1 MTVIEIT
8 LIVMAVTLVGFSLY
22 LLYLMK
28 DLKVLISWSI
38 GVIVTQCTV
47 YVMGYELKWYV
58 LATLPFYLFSV
69 VSMLVKVKKRVN
81 AAIKRIEEREAQE
94 QRITQQ
100 EASHGN

>member
-8 LIVMAVTLVGFSLY
+8 LIVMAVTLVGFSFH

-28 DLKVLISWSI
+28 DLKVLISWSV

-47 YVMGYELKWYV
+47 YLMGYAFKWYL

-69 VSMLVKVKKRVN
+69 VYMLVKVKKRVN